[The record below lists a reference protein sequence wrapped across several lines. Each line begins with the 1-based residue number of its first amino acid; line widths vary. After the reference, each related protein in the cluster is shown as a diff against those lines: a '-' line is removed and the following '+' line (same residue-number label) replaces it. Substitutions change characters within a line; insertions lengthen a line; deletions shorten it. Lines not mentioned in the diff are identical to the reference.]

1 MISFIYC
8 DSDGAV
14 SLKIDDTRLLD
25 RFERDIISE
34 IKMAATEEKL
44 ERTADLIRLAMDFN
58 EAMNERKR
66 LLAMKEKEEAE

>member
-14 SLKIDDTRLLD
+14 SLKIDDARLLD
-25 RFERDIISE
+25 RFERDIIGE

>member
-14 SLKIDDTRLLD
+14 SLKIDDARLLD
-25 RFERDIISE
+25 RFERDIIGE
-34 IKMAATEEKL
+34 IKLAATEEKL

-66 LLAMKEKEEAE
+66 LLAMKEEEESE